1 MSTDLSNI
9 ILACEERRCEALKN
23 ADVNALRELLS
34 DRLQFAHATALY
46 DDKPTL
52 LTKMESGN
60 IVYNSLSITEPQVVD
75 LGDTALLI
83 SRLTADVLVGGQ
95 PRAID
100 NRTLSVWVNESGT
113 WRLIAYQPT
122 PIPKK

>member
-1 MSTDLSNI
+1 VTDINKE
-9 ILACEERRCEALKN
+9 ILAREEQRCA
-23 ADVNALRELLS
+23 ALRAGDAKALEGLLS
-34 DRLQFAHATALY
+34 ERLRFAHATALY

-52 LTKMESGN
+52 LSKMESGN
-60 IVYNSLSITEPQVVD
+60 IVYKSLSVTEPEVID

-83 SRLTADVLVGGQ
+83 SRLTADVLVGGN

-100 NRTLSVWVNESGT
+100 NRTLSVWVKESGT

-122 PIPKK
+122 PIPK